1 MKTIIY
7 FLLFF
12 QIYLI
17 ACQNRKYKQDDL
29 NLEKYEE
36 DKLFFIKYESV
47 FNKSYPN
54 NLIFKKLET
63 FESNIRKIIK
73 HNKGNSLYELGVTQF
88 TDMTLEELA
97 EKYLDMDMNL
107 KIGLKF
113 LNGKPDNSE
122 EESLTYT
129 PIDWRDKDVFLP
141 VRDQGDCGACWAFA
155 SVGTV
160 EALLAKKSGIKNYLS
175 PQQLVDCDTKEKGCK
190 GGWPSI
196 AYNYAASNGFVLED
210 DYPYQAA
217 NGQCKQ
223 DIVQSLTAVKIDSN
237 FARCEE
243 DECTTDDAQFN
254 MLKNGP
260 VTVVIDAYNTNFFN
274 YKSGIYD
281 ASCGEP
287 NHAVMLVGYGVD
299 SKTATKYWIIRNSW
313 GSQWGM
319 NGFGYVKMDV
329 NNNYSCNL
337 NRYGYQPKIIN

>member
-1 MKTIIY
+1 MKSYIYISII
-7 FLLFF
+7 LLFLV
-12 QIYLI
+12 IN
-17 ACQNRKYKQDDL
+17 CQKY
-29 NLEKYEE
+29 NLEDLKIEDYDK
-36 DKLFFIKYESV
+36 DKLFFIKYQNV
-47 FNKSYPN
+47 FEKQYENKD
-54 NLIFKKLET
+54 LFRK
-63 FESNIRKIIK
+63 FENFEKNMKNIIE
-73 HNKGNSLYELGVTQF
+73 HNKKNSSYKLGVTKF

-97 EKYLDMDMNL
+97 EKYLDLKMRE

-113 LNGKPDNSE
+113 LKENQFELE
-122 EESLTYT
+122 ENNLSYN
-129 PIDWRDKDVFLP
+129 PIDWRDKEIFLP

-160 EALLAKKSGIKNYLS
+160 EALRAKDTGVKRYLS

-196 AYNYAASNGFVLED
+196 AYNYAANNGLVLED

-217 NGQCKQ
+217 NGKCKQ
-223 DIVQSLTAVKIDSN
+223 EVVQSSTEVKIDSR
-237 FARCEE
+237 FSRCEE
-243 DECTTDDAQFN
+243 EECTTGDIQYN

-287 NHAVMLVGYGVD
+287 NHAVMLVGYGID
-299 SKTATKYWIIRNSW
+299 SKTGSKYWIIRNSW

-319 NGFGYVKMDV
+319 EGFGYVKMDL
-329 NNNYSCNL
+329 NNYYSCNL
-337 NRYGYQPKIIN
+337 NRYGYQPNIIK